1 MAARPADRNA
11 SMPGGA
17 VSVDINDLPPLREPV
32 RPRVVSV
39 SPDDA
44 QRADPAP
51 RPGAAGAEGHDAF
64 LTPRVLDQRAFDE
77 LAGMLRS
84 LIDEAREAAERLEA
98 AQGPAS
104 EPAQASARLQERLR
118 LGARMLK
125 AFQSQIDRGEAA
137 VEALD
142 DHRRQAEAAQ
152 AEVNRRLEDLQAR
165 AVEATA
171 RFQQKLDDAVEEAV
185 GSAEAR
191 LAEGR
196 DRLVNLEEIERTIT
210 ERTQGALQQIEAHI
224 AQRQATFEAVGQRLD
239 QLRRRADALAGALE
253 EAELKAAAVTES
265 AGESE
270 EKVRARSEEARR
282 IARQCEDAKAMLDE
296 ALSGAEG
303 QMQELSGRGE
313 RLVASIRQQLG
324 QAEEAERR
332 IGEHTEAAT
341 AAAQKL
347 APAMELAA
355 EIEQLLK
362 RLEPWSRLL
371 LKTERGADGMPR
383 PVASMIEGLRTG
395 IGQDM
400 ARISAT
406 MRELAQR
413 VDDIG
418 LPAASD
424 SEPAGERAED
434 EEGEEASSLPMPQVI
449 TASEAERVEGS

>member
-11 SMPGGA
+11 STPGGS
-17 VSVDINDLPPLREPV
+17 VSVDISDLPPLREPA

-44 QRADPAP
+44 ERAEPSP
-51 RPGAAGAEGHDAF
+51 RPDAARPAGQDAF

-84 LIDEAREAAERLEA
+84 LIDEAQRAAERLEA
-98 AQGPAS
+98 AQGPGG
-104 EPAQASARLQERLR
+104 EPALASARLQERLR

-137 VEALD
+137 VGTLD
-142 DHRRQAEAAQ
+142 EHRQQAEAVQ
-152 AEVNRRLEDLQAR
+152 AEVNRRLEELQAH
-165 AVEATA
+165 AVEAAA
-171 RFQQKLDDAVEEAV
+171 RFQQQLDNAVEEAV
-185 GSAEAR
+185 RGAEAR

-196 DRLVNLEEIERTIT
+196 DRLVDLEEIERTIT
-210 ERTQGALQQIEAHI
+210 ERTHEALQQIESHLV
-224 AQRQATFEAVGQRLD
+224 QRQATFEAVGQRLD

-265 AGESE
+265 AGESAE
-270 EKVRARSEEARR
+270 NNRAQSEEASW
-282 IARQCEDAKAMLDE
+282 IARQCEEAKAALDE

-303 QMQELSGRGE
+303 QMRELSGRGDN
-313 RLVASIRQQLG
+313 LVASIRQQIG

-341 AAAQKL
+341 AAAEKL

-355 EIEQLLK
+355 ELEQLLE
-362 RLEPWSRLL
+362 RLEPWSALL
-371 LKTERGADGMPR
+371 LKTERRADGMPR

-418 LPAASD
+418 LPATPAP
-424 SEPAGERAED
+424 EPAGERAED
-434 EEGEEASSLPMPQVI
+434 EEGEEAGSLPMPQVI
-449 TASEAERVEGS
+449 TAAEAECGEGS